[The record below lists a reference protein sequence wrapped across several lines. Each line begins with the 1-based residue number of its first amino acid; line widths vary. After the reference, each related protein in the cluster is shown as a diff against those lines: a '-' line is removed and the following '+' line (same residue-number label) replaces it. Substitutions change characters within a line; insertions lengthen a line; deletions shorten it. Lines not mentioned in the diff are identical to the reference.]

1 MAGKRGGAGR
11 ASPRAAKA
19 RRADEPAVA
28 AARRAALD
36 GELDETMALRL
47 FLAGGDRGK
56 CGRTCKG
63 NAKRVDC
70 VCGLVPPVDGFRR
83 TGLWRRD
90 TDALVS
96 EAVGV
101 NPSTLARASR
111 AVPVGL
117 RNLGN
122 TCYVNAAIQ
131 CVFAIP
137 SFRERVLA
145 LDPGDDPSVAEG
157 AGTRGGVSTG
167 ADTVSAGAD
176 AAGASHDGARR
187 ASAPEAQAPS
197 PPSDDENKNA
207 TAALRLLFASM
218 VAGDRAV
225 ADPRRFADALSLE
238 TAAQQDGQEFLKL
251 LLAYLE
257 RVAARGLSATAAK
270 DEPEPE
276 TTKKKAKRSDDD
288 TARTF
293 IAEHFRGQYT
303 YATTCS
309 RCGCASEASSREVDF
324 YELELNVS
332 DPTRFF
338 DTGPAAGRDAPK
350 KTGSAKED
358 PQKKKKQNSLV
369 CATRFARFSPSS
381 AWRAITSISAVGA
394 VF

>member
-1 MAGKRGGAGR
+1 LCFRRCSGLDALAKNETNAPDPSAVTSGRAGRMAGKRGGAGR

-131 CVFAIP
+131 CVFAIQT
-137 SFRERVLA
+137 FREEVLA
-145 LDPGDDPSVAEG
+145 LDPGDDPSVAEDVD
-157 AGTRGGVSTG
+157 TRGGVSTG
-167 ADTVSAGAD
+167 ADTVSAGA
-176 AAGASHDGARR
+176 AYAGASHDDAR
-187 ASAPEAQAPS
+187 ASAPEAPS
-197 PPSDDENKNA
+197 PPKKKRRRTQKRHRRAPKTVRVDGRRRPRRRRPAAVRGRAVPGDRRAAGRTGVPEAAAGVSGQGRRA
-207 TAALRLLFASM
+207 GALRLRREGRTRTRSRRRGAPGTRKQPRDSENKPE
-218 VAGDRAV
+218 ATRARSSPSTSAV
-225 ADPRRFADALSLE
+225 STRTPRR
-238 TAAQQDGQEFLKL
+238 
-251 LLAYLE
+251 
-257 RVAARGLSATAAK
+257 V
-270 DEPEPE
+270 
-276 TTKKKAKRSDDD
+276 
-288 TARTF
+288 
-293 IAEHFRGQYT
+293 
-303 YATTCS
+303 
-309 RCGCASEASSREVDF
+309 
-324 YELELNVS
+324 
-332 DPTRFF
+332 
-338 DTGPAAGRDAPK
+338 RDA
-350 KTGSAKED
+350 G
-358 PQKKKKQNSLV
+358 
-369 CATRFARFSPSS
+369 ARPRRP
-381 AWRAITSISAVGA
+381 RARWTSTSWS
-394 VF
+394 